1 MALCHRLLI
10 ALAVLPLLSGCNNLW
25 EWTAGADGYDALL
38 ADGKA
43 ALRDG
48 DYDLAVQKLG
58 DAVAVEPS
66 RGEARYY
73 YAKAAVLQSGIDVV
87 EIVQAIID
95 ADENGGAAE
104 IFAFETPLADRVYR
118 VNRTVIDALLPIH
131 DGAADAVG
139 LGSSDVGLDLAVA
152 HTLRGIL
159 RLRDTNGDG
168 TIDAL
173 DLTVSEFSLEEGG
186 GYSLEGIDN
195 LPPDDLNAM
204 LDDLNAL
211 LTSGGDLASGTGG
224 VIDPEELDELVDSL
238 GGDLSAFYV
247 NTGAPGNPGEGDND
261 GDGATDEECLND
273 LDDDGDGRVDEDAT
287 VFCA

>member
-1 MALCHRLLI
+1 MAPRNRI
-10 ALAVLPLLSGCNNLW
+10 LAVLGALTLLAGCENVW
-25 EWTAGADGYDALL
+25 EWTAGPDGYDALL
-38 ADGKA
+38 ADGKN
-43 ALRDG
+43 ALRAG
-48 DYDLAVQKLG
+48 DYVLALRKLG
-58 DAVAVEPS
+58 DAVALEPD

-73 YAKAAVLQSGIDVV
+73 WAKAAVLESGIDVV
-87 EIVQAIID
+87 DIVQTIID
-95 ADENGGAAE
+95 ADENGGAAA
-104 IFAFETPLADRVYR
+104 IFGYETAEADRVYR
-118 VNRTVIDALLPIH
+118 VNLLVMDALLPIH
-131 DGAADAVG
+131 DGAADAEG
-139 LGSSDVGLDLAVA
+139 LGSADVDLDLAVA

-168 TIDAL
+168 LIDAL
-173 DLTVSEFSLEEGG
+173 DLDVGSFSLEENG
-186 GYSLEGIDN
+186 GYTLDGVDN
-195 LPPDDLNAM
+195 LSPDDLNAM

-211 LTSGGDLASGTGG
+211 LTSGGDLAGGTGG

-287 VFCA
+287 VLCP